1 MGGHQFGYKQKFLK
15 YIYIFNYSSLT
26 ASPLTWQ
33 LRGLF
38 TNYECTQSHV
48 LLSPCPEGQPLRLH
62 VNGKNLAHHR
72 EKGIR
77 GAYMAWPGLE
87 SLFCLAT
94 EIQPRMQRCSFVS
107 GLFLYC
113 GNSDQTLW

>member
-1 MGGHQFGYKQKFLK
+1 LKNLKKKKTELPMDGHQFGYKQKFLK
-15 YIYIFNYSSLT
+15 KNNDSSFT
-26 ASPLTWQ
+26 ASHFTWQ

-48 LLSPCPEGQPLRLH
+48 LLSPCPEAQPLRLH

-77 GAYMAWPGLE
+77 GDYVAWP
-87 SLFCLAT
+87 SL
-94 EIQPRMQRCSFVS
+94 
-107 GLFLYC
+107 
-113 GNSDQTLW
+113 